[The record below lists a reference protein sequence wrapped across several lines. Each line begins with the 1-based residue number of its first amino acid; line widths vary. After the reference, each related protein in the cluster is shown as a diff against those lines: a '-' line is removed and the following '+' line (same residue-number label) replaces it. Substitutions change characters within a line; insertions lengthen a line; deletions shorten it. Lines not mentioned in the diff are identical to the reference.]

1 MTPADAHQAALGR
14 TQVAESTLMG
24 WVAEAKRSLE
34 NDKLDGLARARL
46 GELVLNACRYL
57 CEREEIQRKAAL
69 VAQIR
74 ADAEKRSAARKHH
87 NPPTGLLAARQEY
100 IE

>member
-46 GELVLNACRYL
+46 GELFLNACRYL
-57 CEREEIQRKAAL
+57 C
-69 VAQIR
+69 
-74 ADAEKRSAARKHH
+74 
-87 NPPTGLLAARQEY
+87 
-100 IE
+100 